1 MEQVAHTARTRIESL
16 SFVRMLAELWSATT
30 SRTHVRQ
37 HQEALSSTQTKSTP
51 TTTAEF
57 NIRLGKPTQEDDPK
71 RQTWSGDPADRSQD
85 I

>member
-1 MEQVAHTARTRIESL
+1 MSFIRI
-16 SFVRMLAELWSATT
+16 LAELWSATT

-37 HQEALSSTQTKSTP
+37 HQEALQSAQTKSAP

-71 RQTWSGDPADRSQD
+71 RQTSSGDPADRSQD